1 MAAPRRGFEIPHGP
15 IAHEDG
21 TPTQAMLEWMDVMAK
36 FGATSKTAA
45 DAMETLDP
53 SATTASGG
61 ANAWEFFRTEF
72 QKIE

>member
-1 MAAPRRGFEIPHGP
+1 MAAPRRGFEIPQGP
-15 IAHEDG
+15 ITHEDG

-45 DAMETLDP
+45 DAMVTLDP
-53 SATTASGG
+53 STMTASDGG
-61 ANAWEFFRTEF
+61 NAWEFLRVEF